1 MKAAIAKRVI
11 TPSTTMR
18 MAGFDRRTT
27 PAIGKLDD
35 LYVSVLA
42 LESDKQQHFLLC
54 SFDLLGVDRTLCKQ
68 IREALPLPSEQV
80 WICAT
85 HTHSAPAA
93 AFSGG
98 ISQNDEY
105 IRFLVC
111 ACRDAADE
119 AFSSLAP
126 VSVYYREA
134 TADHIASF
142 RDRSRDNSSCK
153 MSLKSWFFQ
162 GTDKEI
168 NFTRF
173 CCHPTIL
180 NEENLLYSRDL
191 GGFADQHTLAVN
203 GPCADLSTRFTRQS
217 STPVEVSR
225 MCALLKTA
233 LETAN
238 NTLLTPDF
246 GSCIHTHTKTIA
258 LPYGNSIKG
267 NERETLYRELKAQ
280 AAICTDLSALRELDA
295 CMAVLERDERTLP
308 TTRTVTISAA
318 DLGSCVL
325 LGLPFEVGHA
335 DGIALEQAV
344 SGQEHKPALLICYC
358 NGYDGYLPRETC
370 GIQYQDLA
378 SGYPPQARKI
388 IWDTAL
394 ACAANTHRNEVLH
407 HE

>member
-11 TPSTTMR
+11 TPSIAMR

-54 SFDLLGVDRTLCKQ
+54 SFDLLGVDRTLCKR

-85 HTHSAPAA
+85 HTHSAPAG

-98 ISQNDEY
+98 VSQNDEY

-119 AFSSLAP
+119 ALSSLAP
-126 VSVYYREA
+126 VSVYHRE
-134 TADHIASF
+134 TTTDHIASF
-142 RDRSRDNSSCK
+142 RDRPRDNSACK
-153 MSLKSWFFQ
+153 MPLKSFVFQ
-162 GTDKEI
+162 GSDKEI
-168 NFTRF
+168 NFTHF
-173 CCHPTIL
+173 CCHPTVL
-180 NEENLLYSRDL
+180 NEGNLLYSRDL

-233 LETAN
+233 LDTAN
-238 NTLLTPDF
+238 NTLPAPDF
-246 GSCIHTHTKTIA
+246 GSYIHTHREAIA

-280 AAICTDLSALRELDA
+280 AAICTDPSALRELDA
-295 CMAVLERDERTLP
+295 CMAVLERGERP
-308 TTRTVTISAA
+308 FPATRTVTISAA
-318 DLGSCVL
+318 DLGSCML

-344 SGQEHKPALLICYC
+344 SKQEHKPALLICYC
-358 NGYDGYLPRETC
+358 NGYDGYLPHETC

-394 ACAANTHRNEVLH
+394 ECAANTHRNEVMH